1 MVNILNHEDFESQ
14 TSAAMASHFLW
25 KKRLAEAIDT
35 GESEWTPDFVR
46 SCNNCQFGQWLE
58 TIPDD
63 LRDAMY
69 ESVDKLHREFHLA
82 AAEVLELALAGS
94 QKEARG
100 RTAINSDFA
109 KASMYLVQ
117 ALGEWRSSQSGES

>member
-14 TSAAMASHFLW
+14 TTAAMASHFMW

-58 TIPDD
+58 TIPED
-63 LRDAMY
+63 LRDPMY
-69 ESVDKLHREFHLA
+69 ENVDTLHRDFHIA
-82 AAEVLELALAGS
+82 AADVLELALKGEQA
-94 QKEARG
+94 EARA
-100 RTAINSDFA
+100 RTSMSSGFA

-117 ALGEWRSSQSGES
+117 ALGEWRSSRAEDT